1 MENKIAVI
9 ADIHG
14 NLSAL
19 EAVLKEIEKDK
30 RIEHIFCL
38 GDLIGIGYE
47 TNEVLEML
55 ISRNN
60 ISFVMGNHDEA
71 ILDIIAGRKP
81 YSKGKELHHHEW
93 IASRLDRKFIP
104 FLTEIP
110 TGLHI
115 TYNGKR
121 LLFIHYHLNEQGDFS
136 AVDYEPTEE
145 KLDTIYQTSNVD
157 IVCFG
162 HHHVVHHFKSKERLY
177 LNPSS
182 LGCYHKP
189 LAAFAILAIGESGDI
204 NLTLKEVPYNNKEFL
219 LGYRK
224 LNVPDSDYILKVFHG
239 DQQLKYM

>member
-1 MENKIAVI
+1 MEKKIAVI
-9 ADIHG
+9 TDIHG
-14 NLSAL
+14 NCSAL
-19 EAVLKEIEKDK
+19 EAVLKEIEKDSK
-30 RIEHIFCL
+30 IEHIYCL

-47 TNEVLEML
+47 SNEVLEL
-55 ISRNN
+55 FITRHD

-71 ILDIIAGRKP
+71 ILDIIAGREP
-81 YSKGKELHHHEW
+81 YSRGKERQHHEW

-104 FLTEIP
+104 FLTSIP
-110 TGLHI
+110 TRLHT

-136 AVDYEPTEE
+136 SVDYEPTEK
-145 KLDTIYQTSNVD
+145 KLDNLYRTANVD

-162 HHHVVHHFKSKERLY
+162 HHHVVHYFKSKKRLY

-189 LAAFAILAIGESGDI
+189 FAAYAILAFGESGEI
-204 NLTLKEVPYNNKEFL
+204 NITLKEVTYDNKEFL